1 MIVFGACWNYCT
13 LCLETY
19 LKEILER
26 FGCLMNKSIF
36 DSSFSLA
43 LLMLPEVKLNYVIVS
58 LFLFQSYKIF
68 IPLNTLMKL

>member
-1 MIVFGACWNYCT
+1 MSLQLAEITAHFA
-13 LCLETY
+13 LKTY

-26 FGCLMNKSIF
+26 FGCLMNKSVF

-43 LLMLPEVKLNYVIVS
+43 LLMLPEMKLNYVIVS

-68 IPLNTLMKL
+68 ILPNMLMKL